1 MIRDYTPAAYAR
13 VVLRGDYAAP
23 TALSVDSTLDGW
35 RLDFSGDGYLA
46 GSFPDGIT
54 RAEGVPT
61 QATIKVLYRSGT
73 PGDFDGA
80 KVAEVESA
88 PDGTWRV
95 GNLNADLLY
104 DVIAR
109 HEGYNDMI
117 LSGVRPKVD

>member
-1 MIRDYTPAAYAR
+1 MVRDYTPAAYSS
-13 VVLRGDYAAP
+13 VTLRQGYTAP
-23 TALSVDSTLDGW
+23 KGFSVNSTLDG
-35 RLDFSGDGYLA
+35 RMLDLSGEGYLS

-61 QATIKVLYRSGT
+61 QAAIKVLYRASMDD
-73 PGDFDGA
+73 DFDGA
-80 KVAEVESA
+80 KVAQVQSA

-95 GNLNADLLY
+95 DNLNVDFRY

-109 HEGYNDMI
+109 LEGYNDMI